1 MAVQFGRAACIV
13 AALWSAAA
21 LAVAPAIAQDGGW
34 TDYGGGAMLRPNAA
48 VTQALSGYNWVY
60 LSSYNGGS
68 GGGMASKY
76 VATFCGGQNIHIY
89 TESSVSMNGG
99 GAFGNSASQDEDA
112 GQYEVL
118 EDKAGNTFLHM
129 VLQKNGSKFMHFRLQ
144 GVKFLADQSLTFTR
158 YQRVF

>member
-1 MAVQFGRAACIV
+1 MRSGLIV
-13 AALWSAAA
+13 SRLAALVFSAAL
-21 LAVAPAIAQDGGW
+21 LASPAAAQNDGW
-34 TDYGGGAMLRPNAA
+34 TDYGGGTLLRRNAA

-76 VATFCGGQNIHIY
+76 VATFCGGLNVHIY

-99 GAFGNSASQDEDA
+99 GAFGNSARQEEDA

-129 VLQKNGSKFMHFRLQ
+129 VLQKNGNKFMHFRLE
-144 GVKFLADQSLTFTR
+144 GVKIYAEQNLTFTR
-158 YQRVF
+158 YQRVC

>member
-1 MAVQFGRAACIV
+1 MILRKAII
-13 AALWSAAA
+13 ALSLLASAAGPV
-21 LAVAPAIAQDGGW
+21 VAPANAQAGGW
-34 TDYGGGAMLRPNAA
+34 TDYGGGTMLRPNSTVA
-48 VTQALSGYNWVY
+48 QALSGFNWVY

-76 VATFCGGQNIHIY
+76 VATFCGGQNVHIY

-99 GAFGNSASQDEDA
+99 GAFGNSASQEEDA

-129 VLQKNGSKFMHFRLQ
+129 VLQKNGNKFMHFRLEGAKLLAEQ
-144 GVKFLADQSLTFTR
+144 GLTFSR
-158 YQRVF
+158 YQRVC